1 MNSTLPDSFYFL
13 RSICFVTGLT
23 VDLADQ
29 PGRRRASSQIYSSK
43 PRNLDILTDSGIKAV
58 GRLSPT
64 PTTEVETRDGCQ
76 ETGEYCTVISLV
88 TVSDFRATVLL
99 ALGIYHSLGPTKWR
113 FASLSVKTDER
124 QMKCEV
130 SAACDS
136 ETDPLLPMKS
146 GSYVICLMSAVAG
159 GHICLCVTCQIGFDL
174 MSLNSIEV
182 PAVLPC
188 PAYVFDPLVR
198 VPKDVLSWR
207 LEV

>member
-99 ALGIYHSLGPTKWR
+99 ALGVYHSLGPTKWR
-113 FASLSVKTDER
+113 FAPLSVKTDER

-136 ETDPLLPMKS
+136 ETDPS
-146 GSYVICLMSAVAG
+146 
-159 GHICLCVTCQIGFDL
+159 
-174 MSLNSIEV
+174 SL
-182 PAVLPC
+182 
-188 PAYVFDPLVR
+188 
-198 VPKDVLSWR
+198 
-207 LEV
+207 